1 MTPRDQPV
9 STDAPN
15 PLTRPLLLLLT
26 AFIAGMILSYAFT
39 AWSFAGRL
47 TSAQMAAA
55 HAKNRVAFLEDLM
68 RNGVSPQ
75 GFRVAPA
82 PASPATAFPA
92 ASNAAPLPS
101 PSAKP
106 AALPA
111 AQAVPSR
118 PALQPARATP
128 PQPATTAAPPSAGAG
143 GSLSPAA
150 PRERSGALPPVPP
163 GVAASGRQHAMAISS
178 NLTRAT
184 AASPTPSPT
193 ASAPASLPASLP
205 VEFVSA
211 SAAGVLEVHAQHL
224 IIKGGKKLALGDRFE
239 TGETL
244 VDIQLSERRI
254 TTSRRI
260 LVLL

>member
-1 MTPRDQPV
+1 MTPHDQPV

-39 AWSFAGRL
+39 AWSFAGKL
-47 TSAQMAAA
+47 TAAQMAAA

-68 RNGVSPQ
+68 RNGISPQ
-75 GFRVAPA
+75 GFRVTPA
-82 PASPATAFPA
+82 P
-92 ASNAAPLPS
+92 NA
-101 PSAKP
+101 

-111 AQAVPSR
+111 PSPKSAAMPVAQTLPSS
-118 PALQPARATP
+118 PHPQAARAP
-128 PQPATTAAPPSAGAG
+128 APQPATKATPPDPGAG
-143 GSLSPAA
+143 GSLSPAT
-150 PRERSGALPPVPP
+150 PRARAAALPPVPP
-163 GVAASGRQHAMAISS
+163 GIAASGRPNASATSAAQM
-178 NLTRAT
+178 RAT
-184 AASPTPSPT
+184 AASPASSPT
-193 ASAPASLPASLP
+193 ASTPTALPASLP
-205 VEFVSA
+205 VEFVTA

-224 IIKGGKKLALGDRFE
+224 VIKGGKKLALGDRFE